1 VPENLSGY
9 VNFLRPWMN
18 EILNQ
23 IVLMLMFFM
32 LVIATL
38 IVLRLQDIG

>member
-1 VPENLSGY
+1 
-9 VNFLRPWMN
+9 MN

-38 IVLRLQDIG
+38 IALRLQDIG